1 MEIFTLNKDTEESI
15 RGMLNSI
22 QNNVEFEIRLG
33 KYIFN
38 KETKKVLFE
47 SNVEIQFFY
56 RLRSILKYKGINY
69 TNSYTE
75 ENIYNGN
82 FNSKGVTKK
91 ITEYDLTNQES
102 PKVYYQYKNTFKKY
116 DVREY
121 EFRVSL
127 ANEKIIQPENNS
139 IEMSQPSI
147 IRKKTRTS
155 FFIDIGKIDLTIV
168 QEFNG
173 MNQFIN
179 TKYEIEIEIS
189 SNQVSYEKLVSL
201 LSVILQTRQ
210 ENFFVIPSSER
221 RNVFNEYKNL
231 VGASFFIGA
240 QAETLQKENINI
252 LYKELYSVTD
262 KADGERYF
270 LFIDSNGLV
279 YMLDSN
285 ICSILKTNLICKE
298 FASTLIDCEL
308 VKHSTY
314 MSFHAFDILFHKG
327 KDLREDSNFLLPK
340 RLELLENVILSIP
353 KNPMYVFVMKRFIF
367 RNVFI
372 GSEIIMSSIDEKEY
386 KNDGVI
392 FTPMNEPYPK
402 KKKWSKLL
410 KWKPSE
416 KNSIDFYAMKT
427 KSENG
432 IGYWDLYVQ
441 HIPTND
447 TKSND
452 THPISTQLTLFDVG
466 KLCGT
471 PQNVETFNTSFEEHL
486 IDTFTGE
493 PFQSSTVIEFVWN
506 SEARKFVPMRTRWDK
521 TVNPKKHGNFSSVA
535 MNIWNT
541 IHNPISLEFLSRFS
555 KASTNNFFFE
565 QMRRYHNKVKEY
577 LYNTNCKNAK
587 NILELCSGKGGD
599 LHKWIANDIQNIT
612 GYDISQS
619 SIDECYK
626 RVSEMNKG
634 KFKQNYKFY
643 QLDLNS
649 EQTGSIINMNA
660 GSELYDSVVCQFG
673 FHYFCESEESMRK
686 IISIVNDN
694 LQENGRFI
702 LTFMD
707 NVQLNKMF
715 DKSDMVYTLSEQNDI
730 IYFLKRQ
737 MNETPFGN
745 KLKIYL
751 NGNNV
756 LSDFSYEYII
766 NFPIF
771 CKILEEYNLELVETK
786 LFKEKYDEISIDM
799 ADYEKDI
806 SYLNRFCV
814 FQKKNK
820 ECNKNVEIQ
829 LKNETI
835 ETIVENT
842 IEKEYKLINVE
853 SQNIQLHKI
862 ETIYDI
868 IDVVNCVNYS
878 FNKLNYINKEIE
890 GFDDVQQFF
899 EVSLNKYNPYFLN
912 KMSEQHTENS
922 IVFYHNVYTV
932 EKINKN
938 DTLIDNQENSNV
950 YKNWYVVLFNNKLI
964 VNSQL
969 CKEINLEEHITN
981 GVETQVKTEVK
992 TEVKMEVKTQ
1002 VETEVKMEP
1011 NTQVVDYTKCT
1022 VKELQE
1028 KLKKMGLKSSGKKAE
1043 LIERIKNN

>member
-38 KETKKVLFE
+38 KETKKVSFE

-56 RLRSILKYKGINY
+56 RLRNILKCRGINY
-69 TNSYTE
+69 ENSYTE
-75 ENIYNGN
+75 ESIYNGN

-91 ITEYDLTNQES
+91 ITEYDINNQES
-102 PKVYYQYKNTFKKY
+102 PKIYYQYKNTFKKY

-127 ANEKIIQPENNS
+127 ANEKIIQKPENNS
-139 IEMSQPSI
+139 IEMSCPSI

-168 QEFNG
+168 QEFDG
-173 MNQFIN
+173 QHQFLQ

-189 SNQVSYEKLVSL
+189 SNQVQYEKLVSL

-221 RNVFNEYKNL
+221 RNAFNEYKNL
-231 VGASFFIGA
+231 VGASFFVGA

-285 ICSILKTNLICKE
+285 ICSILKTNLVCKE

-327 KDLREDSNFLLPK
+327 QDLREDSKFLLPK

-353 KNPMYVFVMKRFIF
+353 KNPMFVFVMKRFIF

-372 GSEIIMSSIDEKEY
+372 GSEVIMSSADEKEY
-386 KNDGVI
+386 KNDGLI

-402 KKKWSKLL
+402 KKKWPKLL

-432 IGYWDLYVQ
+432 IGYWNLYVQ
-441 HIPTND
+441 HIQTED

-452 THPISTQLTLFDVG
+452 THTISTQLALFDVE
-466 KLCGT
+466 KLCGV
-471 PQNVETFNTSFEEHL
+471 PQSVEMFSTSFEEHI

-493 PFQSSTVIEFVWN
+493 SFQTHTVIEFVWDQN
-506 SEARKFVPMRTRWDK
+506 QRKFVPMRTRWDK
-521 TVNPKKHGNFSSVA
+521 TINPKKHGNFSSVA
-535 MNIWNT
+535 LSIWNT

-555 KASTNNFFFE
+555 NVSANNFFFE

-599 LHKWIANDIQNIT
+599 LHKWIANDIQNVT

-626 RVSEMNKG
+626 RIKEMNKG

-649 EQTGSIINMNA
+649 EQSGNIINSNA
-660 GSELYDSVVCQFG
+660 NNELYDSIVCQFG
-673 FHYFCESEESMRK
+673 FHYFSESEESIRK

-715 DKSDMVYTLSEQNDI
+715 GKSDMIYTLSEQNDI
-730 IYFLKRQ
+730 IYFMKRQ
-737 MNETPFGN
+737 MNGTPFGN

-766 NFPIF
+766 DFSVL
-771 CKILEEYNLELVETK
+771 CKLLEEYNLELVETK
-786 LFKEKYDEISIDM
+786 LFKEKYDEIPIDM
-799 ADYEKDI
+799 VDYEKDI

-814 FQKKNK
+814 FQKKSK
-820 ECNKNVEIQ
+820 KDVEIH
-829 LKNETI
+829 LKNEKI
-835 ETIVENT
+835 ETIVENV

-868 IDVVNCVNYS
+868 IDIINCIEYS
-878 FNKLNYINKEIE
+878 YNKLNYTNKEIE
-890 GFDDVQQFF
+890 GFDDIHQIF
-899 EVSLNKYNPYFLN
+899 EKLSCKYKPYFLN
-912 KMSEQHTENS
+912 KLSEQHMENS
-922 IVFYHNVYTV
+922 IVFYHNIYTV
-932 EKINKN
+932 EKINKS
-938 DTLIDNQENSNV
+938 DTPNENQENANV
-950 YKNWYVVLFNNKLI
+950 YKNWYILLFNNKF
-964 VNSQL
+964 VVHSEL
-969 CKEINLEEHITN
+969 CKEIKLEENITN
-981 GVETQVKTEVK
+981 ETEIKVKSETETKVKSEVTTEV
-992 TEVKMEVKTQ
+992 TN
-1002 VETEVKMEP
+1002 ETETKVKSE
-1011 NTQVVDYTKCT
+1011 VDYKLYTIKQ
-1022 VKELQE
+1022 LQE
-1028 KLKKMGLKSSGKKAE
+1028 ELKKMGLKVSGKKAE
-1043 LIERIKNN
+1043 LIERIQKTKNE